1 MNLKIQAAALTHAG
15 KVRANNED
23 NFYLNGHI
31 RKNLAQKEAASR
43 FTGKSK
49 MFLAA
54 VADGMGG
61 QEYGEVASLLAVK
74 ALRPCALEQAKQYA
88 QACIQQANNQI
99 CIEIEKNGG
108 KRIGSTLTALYIDK
122 EKAFCCNIGDS
133 RCYLFRNGELIQLS
147 TDHNKAGR
155 LVELGVLTPEQA
167 AHHPSRHELTQHLG
181 IYPVEMVIQPAFSEP
196 FELEPE
202 DRFLL
207 CSDGLTDMV
216 SEEEIAMVLSRDDAP
231 EAISRELVNRA
242 LENGGRDNVTVLVMR
257 VQEVFG
263 LGFFQFWNRK
273 ESQK

>member
-1 MNLKIQAAALTHAG
+1 MDLKIRAAALTHAG

-31 RKNLAQKEAASR
+31 RKNPAQKEAASR
-43 FTGKSK
+43 FAGRGNH
-49 MFLAA
+49 FLAA

-74 ALRPCALEQAKQYA
+74 ALRPCAAQEVKQYA
-88 QACIQQANNQI
+88 LACIEQANNQI

-108 KRIGSTLTALYIDK
+108 RRIGSTLAALYIDRK
-122 EKAFCCNIGDS
+122 MAICCNIGDS
-133 RCYLFRNGELIQLS
+133 RCYLFRDGDLRQLS

-167 AHHPSRHELTQHLG
+167 IRHPSRHELTQHLG
-181 IYPVEMVIQPAFSEP
+181 IYPAEMVIQPAFSEP
-196 FELEPE
+196 LELEPD

-216 SEEEIAMVLSRDDAP
+216 PEEEIALVLGRDSMP
-231 EAISRELVNRA
+231 EEIVRELVNRA
-242 LENGGRDNVTVLVMR
+242 LENGGRDNVTVLMLR
-257 VQEVFG
+257 AEKASG
-263 LGFFQFWNRK
+263 LGFCRFGNRK
-273 ESQK
+273 GK

>member
-1 MNLKIQAAALTHAG
+1 MNLKIKAAALTHAG

-31 RKNLAQKEAASR
+31 RKNPAQKEAASGFSGR
-43 FTGKSK
+43 SHK
-49 MFLAA
+49 FLAA

-74 ALRPCALEQAKQYA
+74 ALRPCALQQVKQYA
-88 QACIQQANNQI
+88 QACIEQANNQI

-108 KRIGSTLTALYIDK
+108 RRMGSTLTALYIDK
-122 EKAFCCNIGDS
+122 ERAICCNIGDS
-133 RCYLFRNGELIQLS
+133 RCYLFRDGKLHQLS

-167 AHHPSRHELTQHLG
+167 ARHPSRHELTQHLG
-181 IYPVEMVIQPAFSEP
+181 IYPAEMVIQPAFSEP
-196 FELEPE
+196 LELKPG
-202 DRFLL
+202 DRLLL
-207 CSDGLTDMV
+207 CSDGLTDMI
-216 SEEEIAMVLSRDDAP
+216 SQEEIAMVLNRDDAP

-257 VQEVFG
+257 VQEASG
-263 LGFFQFWNRK
+263 LGFCQLWNRK
-273 ESQK
+273 EKQE